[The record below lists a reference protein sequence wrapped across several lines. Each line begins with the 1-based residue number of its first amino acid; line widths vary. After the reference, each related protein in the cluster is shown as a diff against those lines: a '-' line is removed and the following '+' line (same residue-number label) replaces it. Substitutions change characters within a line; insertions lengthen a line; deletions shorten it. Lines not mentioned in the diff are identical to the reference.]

1 MSTWIGTFNQSDY
14 PVVKINIYGIFQG
27 LQQEFDARIDTGF
40 TGFLSMPLTLAF
52 PLGLMLSG
60 TTTLVF
66 ADGSSQATFTAW
78 GHVSRDNEDHT
89 GVIVLQESA
98 GEVLIGMEFL
108 RRFGE
113 GLYVSQKKKSGVLV
127 GDGPPGRPQTAS
139 RDAAGGAAAGQ
150 FSAARGGEPP
160 PSRRLRENVIPPT
173 RRG

>member
-1 MSTWIGTFNQSDY
+1 MPTWIGTFNQSDY

-89 GVIVLQESA
+89 GAIVLQESA

-108 RRFGE
+108 RRFRQGAY
-113 GLYVSQKKKSGVLV
+113 GLPEARSVPLA
-127 GDGPPGRPQTAS
+127 DHGPPGWADNPAREHRGGS
-139 RDAAGGAAAGQ
+139 R
-150 FSAARGGEPP
+150 AARFLEARVAERPP
-160 PSRRLRENVIPPT
+160 RH
-173 RRG
+173 

>member
-1 MSTWIGTFNQSDY
+1 MSTWVGSFNQSDY

-52 PLGLMLSG
+52 PLGLTLSG

-66 ADGSSQATFTAW
+66 ADGSCQATFTAW

-89 GVIVLQESA
+89 GVIVLQDSA

-108 RRFGE
+108 RRFGKA
-113 GLYVSQKKKSGVLV
+113 LHVSQKKRSVMLV
-127 GDGPPGRPQTAS
+127 DDAPPGSPDTAS
-139 RDAAGGAAAGQ
+139 RDAAGVAA
-150 FSAARGGEPP
+150 P
-160 PSRRLRENVIPPT
+160 
-173 RRG
+173 

>member
-108 RRFGE
+108 RRFGKA
-113 GLYVSQKKKSGVLV
+113 LYVSQKKRSVLLV
-127 GDGPPGRPQTAS
+127 DDGPPGRPDTAS
-139 RDAAGGAAAGQ
+139 RDAAGVASPEHFLQA
-150 FSAARGGEPP
+150 
-160 PSRRLRENVIPPT
+160 
-173 RRG
+173 